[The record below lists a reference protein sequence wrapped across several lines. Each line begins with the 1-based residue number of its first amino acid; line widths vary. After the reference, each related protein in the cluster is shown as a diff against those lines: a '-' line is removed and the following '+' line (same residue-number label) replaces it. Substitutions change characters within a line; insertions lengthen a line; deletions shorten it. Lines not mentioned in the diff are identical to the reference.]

1 MECTASVHHR
11 VGVSEPAAD
20 SARQSRGSNYPP
32 TNHLLRDLQAESVW
46 ISEGEFHVYAPM
58 TPEVSNERGMTVGVM
73 AAIIDFAGAQ
83 VAMRSVGGDWV
94 ATADLSYQPSGG
106 VEHGPLVTSTKL
118 LRAGNRVVVVRTEV
132 FDGRGEETP
141 ARHAGS
147 AVMTF
152 SRLPRE
158 ATTTRVAPMSF
169 TIGER
174 FGLSVGP
181 TGFEGAATDA
191 LGLEELAPGSLLL
204 EKSNYVLNSFGTVN
218 GGATA
223 MTLVAAAESMVGAG
237 VAADISIRYV
247 GQAGDGPMRTVARAL
262 AAYDSYTSVDVE
274 LLDTSE
280 GDRVVA
286 LGTVG
291 IVA

>member
-1 MECTASVHHR
+1 MPLVD
-11 VGVSEPAAD
+11 PARQP
-20 SARQSRGSNYPP
+20 ARQSRGSSYPP
-32 TNHLLRDLQAESVW
+32 ANHLLRDLQVDSVW
-46 ISEGEFHVYAPM
+46 INEADLHVYAPM
-58 TPEVSNERGMTVGVM
+58 TPEVSNERGMAVGVM
-73 AAIIDFAGAQ
+73 AAVIDFAGAQ
-83 VAMRSVGGDWV
+83 VAMRSVCCDWV

-132 FDGRGEETP
+132 FDGRGEERL

-158 ATTTRVAPMSF
+158 AAPTRVVPMSF
-169 TIGER
+169 TVGER
-174 FGLSVGP
+174 YGLSAGS
-181 TGFEGAATDA
+181 TGFEVAAADA

-204 EKSNYVLNSFGTVN
+204 EKSDYVLNSFGTVN

-223 MTLVAAAESMVGAG
+223 MTLAAAAESMTGAG

-247 GQAGDGPMRTVARAL
+247 GQAGEGPMRTVARAP

-280 GDRVVA
+280 GDRVIA